1 MSDIYASTLAA
12 VLEWLAKEIQYVHT
26 IHADLLGFN
35 LMDQFTP
42 NTKFILLHKGTL
54 QEIPVF
60 NPARVKATK
69 SRRTM
74 VNIAT
79 LPDADIIVPVC
90 KTYLDA
96 TENLAVKK
104 ARMLHFM
111 GMLQAA
117 PHKYTWAIQQ
127 LPQAFRHIGLPS
139 DSILPYGEPDPWQEE
154 GIALIFAQPTLDLL
168 GIY

>member
-1 MSDIYASTLAA
+1 MSDIYASTHAA
-12 VLEWLAKEIQYVHT
+12 ILEWLAKEIQYVHD

-35 LMDQFTP
+35 LLDQFVP
-42 NTKFILLHKGTL
+42 NTKFILLHRGTL

-60 NPARVKATK
+60 NLVGVKTPK
-69 SRRTM
+69 SRRTV

-90 KTYLDA
+90 KTYLNA
-96 TENLAVKK
+96 TEKLATKK
-104 ARMLHFM
+104 ACMLHFL

-117 PHKYTWAIQQ
+117 PYKYSWAIQQ
-127 LPQAFRHIGLPS
+127 LPQAFRHIGLPP
-139 DSILPYGEPDPWQEE
+139 DAILPYGEPDPWQEE